1 MKSSVLITALCVA
14 GSLAAEQISPPNEV
28 VVTAKKVVVV
38 TTTVTTTIPCPTV
51 IPTTSYK
58 PEPTSKPPVIPPV
71 PTSSAEPLP
80 PPPVEPSTIPCPEPG
95 TSTYAP
101 PPPPPPTS
109 APAPPAPAPP
119 PPSSAPAPPAPPPS
133 QPSQGPAPPPPPPG
147 KDYKEQTDY
156 HHNVHRSNHSAPAL
170 TWSTALE
177 NSARKLAETCI
188 YGHDTSIDGGGYG
201 QNIGY
206 QSGYNSVAS
215 LLTQQMYNEEVVLFE
230 GNYGN
235 NNPSNFHAWGHF
247 TQMVWISTTHYAC
260 YTAHCSNLGGQGSG
274 GDAYYTVCN
283 YSPPGM
289 YTFNSIPPH
298 VRSTMLTIYRIG
310 NVLGQYAA
318 NVKPPKGQPIVTV

>member
-1 MKSSVLITALCVA
+1 MKSSVLMTALCVA
-14 GSLAAEQISPPNEV
+14 GSLAAEQISPSNEV
-28 VVTAKKVVVV
+28 VVTSTSVVVITTTM
-38 TTTVTTTIPCPTV
+38 TTTVPCPTV
-51 IPTTSYK
+51 LPTTSYK

-71 PTSSAEPLP
+71 PTSSAKPLP
-80 PPPVEPSTIPCPEPG
+80 PPPVSPPAVPCPEPE
-95 TSTYAP
+95 TSTIVP
-101 PPPPPPTS
+101 PPPPPPSS
-109 APAPPAPAPP
+109 APPPPAPAPP
-119 PPSSAPAPPAPPPS
+119 SPTPAPPAPPPS

-147 KDYKEQTDY
+147 NDYKGLACH
-156 HHNVHRSNHSAPAL
+156 HHNIHRSNHSAPAL
-170 TWSTALE
+170 TWSSALE
-177 NSARKLAETCI
+177 SSARKLAESCR

-247 TQMVWISTTHYAC
+247 TQMVWVGTTHVGC
-260 YTAHCSNLGGQGSG
+260 FTAHCSNLGGQGSG

-283 YSPPGM
+283 YSPPG
-289 YTFNSIPPH
+289 
-298 VRSTMLTIYRIG
+298 

-318 NVKPPKGQPIVTV
+318 NVKPPRGQPVVTV

>member
-1 MKSSVLITALCVA
+1 MKSSVLMTALCVA

-28 VVTAKKVVVV
+28 VVTSTSVVVITTTM
-38 TTTVTTTIPCPTV
+38 TTTVPCPTV
-51 IPTTSYK
+51 LPTTSYK

-71 PTSSAEPLP
+71 PTSSAKPLP
-80 PPPVEPSTIPCPEPG
+80 PPPVSPPAVPCPEPE
-95 TSTYAP
+95 TSTIAP
-101 PPPPPPTS
+101 PPPPPP
-109 APAPPAPAPP
+109 
-119 PPSSAPAPPAPPPS
+119 SSAPPPPAPPPS

-147 KDYKEQTDY
+147 NDYKGLACH
-156 HHNVHRSNHSAPAL
+156 HHNIHRSNHSAPAL
-170 TWSTALE
+170 TWSSALE
-177 NSARKLAETCI
+177 SSARKLAESCR

-215 LLTQQMYNEEVVLFE
+215 LLTQQMYNEEVVLFD

-247 TQMVWISTTHYAC
+247 TQMVWVGTTHVGC
-260 YTAHCSNLGGQGSG
+260 FTAHCSNLGGQGSG

-283 YSPPGM
+283 YSPPG
-289 YTFNSIPPH
+289 
-298 VRSTMLTIYRIG
+298 

-318 NVKPPKGQPIVTV
+318 NVKPPRGQPVVTV

>member
-1 MKSSVLITALCVA
+1 MKSSLLLTALCVA

-28 VVTAKKVVVV
+28 IVTAQKVVVV
-38 TTTVTTTIPCPTV
+38 TKTLTTTVPCPTV
-51 IPTTSYK
+51 LPTTTSCK
-58 PEPTSKPPVIPPV
+58 PKPTSTPPIIPPV
-71 PTSSAEPLP
+71 PSSSEEPLP
-80 PPPVEPSTIPCPEPG
+80 PPPEPTVVPSPEPEP
-95 TSTYAP
+95 STYAP
-101 PPPPPPTS
+101 PPPPPPS
-109 APAPPAPAPP
+109 SAPAPP
-119 PPSSAPAPPAPPPS
+119 PPPPPPSSAAPPPS
-133 QPSQGPAPPPPPPG
+133 QPTQGPAPPPPPPG

-170 TWSTALE
+170 SWSSALE
-177 NSARKLAETCI
+177 SSAKKLAESCV

-215 LLTQQMYNEEVVLFE
+215 LLTEQMYNEEVILFE

-247 TQMVWISTTHYAC
+247 TQMVWMSTTHYAC

-283 YSPPGM
+283 YSPPG
-289 YTFNSIPPH
+289 
-298 VRSTMLTIYRIG
+298 

-318 NVKPPKGQPIVTV
+318 NVKPPRGQPVVTV